1 MVWFKYGTYSL
12 FIAILFAIFSTYFI
26 FQKEAYSY
34 VALDSKE
41 EVLISK
47 IAKDGQWR
55 FPISNVPDSNY
66 IASLLEFEDKR
77 FFYHLGVD
85 PLAILRAIKQNIAK
99 SRVVSGGSTITMQLS
114 RMVLKHKTRSIF
126 AKLSEMIVA
135 IGLEFRFSKSQI
147 LKLYSIYA
155 SYGGNIVGI
164 GTAKWKYF
172 NKYNIQLSFAEAA
185 TLAVLPHQPSLIH
198 TSKNND
204 RLLHKR
210 NSLLLRLKKS
220 NFISDLDYKL
230 AILEPLPIQK
240 NNLSRASTHALDY
253 LIKTYPDRYIFHTTI
268 DPQILRMASQI
279 LYLNHNQF
287 KENLI
292 SNAACL
298 VVENSSQKVLA
309 YIGNILDSTNRNDA
323 FVDMIHAPRS
333 SGSILKPLLISSMI
347 DKGLISDAS
356 IVADIPIQINGF
368 IPENF
373 DRSFSGYASVRNILK
388 HSLNVPSVKLLQQ
401 YGVEPFY
408 RDLKSLGFN
417 TLFRN
422 AEDYGLSLIL
432 GGAEITIWDLATVY
446 SNLANIHQTNFN
458 SVVDHKNSV
467 LQQLKMTKED
477 SLSIKE
483 TKLLNLSI
491 ASIGKMFSL
500 MRNPYSFS
508 PGEIEHHNSNI
519 AWKTGTSFGFK
530 DAWCIT
536 ISPKYTVVVWVGNS
550 SGLSRPGIIGLH
562 TAAPIAH
569 AIMERLNDNSVW
581 LESFNLMKPML
592 LCRESGFLA
601 SEFCNEVDTTLQCP
615 SASHLEICKYH
626 KLLAVDSNGTYQ
638 VNRFCENNFK
648 LQSYFI
654 LPPIMEFY
662 YKTHHSNYISA
673 PQLRKDCLDEG
684 QLQSDNVDII
694 YPTHLSII
702 KITKD
707 IDAEENQLIFKAVQK
722 RESAL
727 ESCSLHWFI
736 DSDYLGVTCNDHTM
750 KCKPNVGKHKL
761 LVTNDFGESK
771 TISFEILK

>member
-12 FIAILFAIFSTYFI
+12 FMAILFAIFSTYFI

-85 PLAILRAIKQNIAK
+85 PLAILRAITQNIAK

-210 NSLLLRLKKS
+210 NSLLLRLKKN

-333 SGSILKPLLISSMI
+333 SGSVLKPLLISSMI
-347 DKGLISDAS
+347 DKGMISDAS

-373 DRSFSGYASVRNILK
+373 DRSFSGYSSVRNILK

-446 SNLANIHQTNFN
+446 SNLANIQQTNYN
-458 SVVDHKNSV
+458 SVIDHKNSV
-467 LQQLKMTKED
+467 LHQLKLTKEESLD
-477 SLSIKE
+477 SNQD

-491 ASIGKMFSL
+491 ASVGKMFSL

-569 AIMERLNDNSVW
+569 AIMDRLNDNSAW
-581 LESFNLMKPML
+581 LESFNLMKPIH
-592 LCRESGFLA
+592 LCKKSGFLA
-601 SEFCNEVDTTLQCP
+601 SEFCSEIDTSLQCP
-615 SASHLEICKYH
+615 SAVHLEICKYH
-626 KLLAVDSNGTYQ
+626 KLLVVDSNGTYQ

-662 YKTHHSNYISA
+662 YKAHNSNYMSA
-673 PQLRKDCLDEG
+673 PKLRKDCLDEG
-684 QLQSDNVDII
+684 QIQSDNVDII
-694 YPTHLSII
+694 YPTHMSII
-702 KITKD
+702 KLTKD
-707 IDAEENQLIFKAVQK
+707 INAEENQLIFKAVHK

-727 ESCSLHWFI
+727 ESCSLHWF
-736 DSDYLGVTCNDHTM
+736 DQ
-750 KCKPNVGKHKL
+750 
-761 LVTNDFGESK
+761 
-771 TISFEILK
+771 

>member
-12 FIAILFAIFSTYFI
+12 FMAILFAIFSTYFI
-26 FQKEAYSY
+26 FQKETYSY

-220 NFISDLDYKL
+220 KFISDLDYKL

-253 LIKTYPDRYIFHTTI
+253 LIKTYPDRYIFYTTI

-309 YIGNILDSTNRNDA
+309 YIGNILDSTNRNDD

-467 LQQLKMTKED
+467 LQQLRMTKED

-569 AIMERLNDNSVW
+569 AIMDRLNDNSVW

-615 SASHLEICKYH
+615 SALHLEICKYH

-702 KITKD
+702 KLTKD
-707 IDAEENQLIFKAVQK
+707 IDAQENQLIFKAVQK

>member
-268 DPQILRMASQI
+268 DPQILRIASQI

-467 LQQLKMTKED
+467 LQQLRMTKED

-569 AIMERLNDNSVW
+569 AIMDRLNDNSVW

-702 KITKD
+702 KLTKD

>member
-47 IAKDGQWR
+47 IAKDCQWR

-85 PLAILRAIKQNIAK
+85 PLAMLRAIKQNIAK

-210 NSLLLRLKKS
+210 NSLLLRLKKN

-569 AIMERLNDNSVW
+569 AIMDRLNDNSVW

-615 SASHLEICKYH
+615 SASQLEICKYH
-626 KLLAVDSNGTYQ
+626 KLLAVDSNGAYQ

-702 KITKD
+702 KLTKD